1 MPARPAPAR
10 DQLDGRRGTDRRHAW
25 SHRNSISGEWQ
36 CHDRERTEKS
46 EDGDTH
52 LKPPSSGVPSSA
64 ITTYDRRTLYSLT
77 GVKWMI
83 QGRKTAAKFC
93 WTQAAAIIAE

>member
-1 MPARPAPAR
+1 MRPRAYGSGPPVVIGPAVWRDPVSPWGKVSRNRMPARPAPAR

-64 ITTYDRRTLYSLT
+64 ITTY
-77 GVKWMI
+77 
-83 QGRKTAAKFC
+83 
-93 WTQAAAIIAE
+93 